1 MFQEQLNKMCERS
14 LVAELTVKIQ
24 GFTEFSI
31 GFHRYPEYERLIQ
44 MVRDIEQMHANCREL
59 EITYLQIGPS
69 QITGE
74 IVVEAYN
81 YWTQD

>member
-1 MFQEQLNKMCERS
+1 MFQEQLNNMCKRS
-14 LVAELTVKIQ
+14 IVAELTVKTQ

-31 GFHRYPEYERLIQ
+31 GFNRYPEHERLIQ
-44 MVRDIEQMHANCREL
+44 IVRDIEQMHANCPEL

-74 IVVEAYN
+74 IVVEVYE
-81 YWTQD
+81 YWTQC

>member
-1 MFQEQLNKMCERS
+1 MFQEQLDSMCRRS
-14 LVAELTVKIQ
+14 LVAELMVKIQ

-31 GFHRYPEYERLIQ
+31 GFNRYPEYERLIQ
-44 MVRDIEQMHANCREL
+44 MVRDIEQMHVNCREL

-74 IVVEAYN
+74 IVIEAYH
-81 YWTQD
+81 YCTQD

>member
-1 MFQEQLNKMCERS
+1 MFQEQLNSMCKRDI
-14 LVAELTVKIQ
+14 VAELTVKTQ

-31 GFHRYPEYERLIQ
+31 GFNRYPEHERLVRI
-44 MVRDIEQMHANCREL
+44 VRDIEQMYANYREL

-74 IVVEAYN
+74 IVVEAYE
-81 YWTQD
+81 YWTQC

>member
-1 MFQEQLNKMCERS
+1 MFQEQLNNMCKRS
-14 LVAELTVKIQ
+14 IVAELTVKIQ
-24 GFTEFSI
+24 GVTEFSI
-31 GFHRYPEYERLIQ
+31 GFNRYPGHERVVQ

-74 IVVEAYN
+74 IVVEVYE
-81 YWTQD
+81 YWTQC

>member
-1 MFQEQLNKMCERS
+1 MFQEQLDSMCRRS
-14 LVAELTVKIQ
+14 LVAELMVKIQ

-31 GFHRYPEYERLIQ
+31 GFNRYPEYERLIQ
-44 MVRDIEQMHANCREL
+44 MVRDIEQMHVNCREL

-74 IVVEAYN
+74 IVIEAYH

>member
-1 MFQEQLNKMCERS
+1 MFQEQLNSMCDRS

-31 GFHRYPEYERLIQ
+31 GFYRYPDYERLIQ
-44 MVRDIEQMHANCREL
+44 MVRDIKQMYANCWEL
-59 EITYLQIGPS
+59 EIIYLQIGPS

>member
-1 MFQEQLNKMCERS
+1 MFQEQLNSMCGRS

-31 GFHRYPEYERLIQ
+31 GFNRYPDYERLIQ
-44 MVRDIEQMHANCREL
+44 MVRDIEQMHANCRKL

-74 IVVEAYN
+74 IVVEAYH

>member
-1 MFQEQLNKMCERS
+1 MFQEQLNSMCKRS
-14 LVAELTVKIQ
+14 IAAELTVKTQ

-31 GFHRYPEYERLIQ
+31 GFNRYPEYERLTQ
-44 MVRDIEQMHANCREL
+44 MVRDIEQMYVNCPEL

-74 IVVEAYN
+74 IVVEAYQ
-81 YWTQD
+81 YWAQY